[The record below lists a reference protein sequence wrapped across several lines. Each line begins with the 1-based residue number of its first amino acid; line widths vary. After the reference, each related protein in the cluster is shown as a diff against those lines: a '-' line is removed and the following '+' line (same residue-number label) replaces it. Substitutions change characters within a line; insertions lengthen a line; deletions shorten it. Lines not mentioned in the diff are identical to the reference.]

1 MFYDTIYI
9 VIKMEYI
16 KGKFKS
22 TIYENTSN
30 GYTVGLFRVSEVSS
44 GLKDSIAVPSTISF
58 TGFFTGLNSDDNYI
72 FHGDYIRHERFGY
85 QFKVENYE
93 RVEPTGEDQ
102 VIDFLTSSFVKGC
115 GKKTAEKIVKALGE
129 NALELIKKDKN
140 NLIKAGVSEKT
151 STTIYNSLIDYY
163 GQDELIVFLKGLG
176 FSVREITR
184 LISKFGKKIKDIV
197 YNDLYSLVD
206 VVDFKKLDEVY
217 FHLFDE
223 TNDMRTLGCF
233 IETLK
238 RLSFDNGDTYSTKD
252 EIYDYMLNDFKID
265 LYDRF
270 DFYEKILKNNF
281 LIKVKDER
289 YYLYETYHEEKNIA
303 DTLYRMVNFDKETIK
318 NIDNKIE
325 LIERD
330 YMISYNAEQRKAIK
344 EALENQ
350 VTIITG
356 GPGTGKT
363 TIINGIIRLYQEVNG
378 VPNHKMKDHIQLLA
392 PTGRASKRMC
402 ETTLFPAST
411 IHRYLKWN
419 HETGDFAVN
428 EYNKTKH
435 DLIIVDELSM
445 IDNNLFSS
453 LLDGISMNAK
463 LVLVGD
469 SNQLPSVG
477 PGNILKDLID
487 SDMIPH
493 IELKNIYRQS
503 ANSFIP
509 TLASEIKNVY
519 IESDISQ
526 KRDDYNFIKCDRI
539 QIKQMIQEI
548 IKMAKNKGLDETD
561 MQVLIP
567 MYKGENGIDNINVLL
582 QNIFN
587 PENDSKKEITIGT
600 TVFREKDKII
610 NLVNNVENNIFNG
623 DIGYITKINPKK
635 SDEIMEVDFYGN
647 KVTFKREELSA
658 NIIKHAYAM
667 SIHKSQGSEFN
678 HVIMPISKEY
688 SRMLYN
694 KLIYTGVSRARKSLL
709 LIGDE
714 EAFIRGVN
722 NSYSEIRKTA
732 LKELLLEH
740 IK

>member
-1 MFYDTIYI
+1 
-9 VIKMEYI
+9 
-16 KGKFKS
+16 
-22 TIYENTSN
+22 
-30 GYTVGLFRVSEVSS
+30 
-44 GLKDSIAVPSTISF
+44 
-58 TGFFTGLNSDDNYI
+58 
-72 FHGDYIRHERFGY
+72 
-85 QFKVENYE
+85 
-93 RVEPTGEDQ
+93 
-102 VIDFLTSSFVKGC
+102 
-115 GKKTAEKIVKALGE
+115 
-129 NALELIKKDKN
+129 
-140 NLIKAGVSEKT
+140 
-151 STTIYNSLIDYY
+151 
-163 GQDELIVFLKGLG
+163 
-176 FSVREITR
+176 
-184 LISKFGKKIKDIV
+184 
-197 YNDLYSLVD
+197 
-206 VVDFKKLDEVY
+206 
-217 FHLFDE
+217 
-223 TNDMRTLGCF
+223 
-233 IETLK
+233 
-238 RLSFDNGDTYSTKD
+238 
-252 EIYDYMLNDFKID
+252 
-265 LYDRF
+265 
-270 DFYEKILKNNF
+270 
-281 LIKVKDER
+281 
-289 YYLYETYHEEKNIA
+289 IA

-378 VPNHKMKDHIQLLA
+378 LPNHKMKDHIQLLA

-519 IESDISQ
+519 IESDLSQ

>member
-1 MFYDTIYI
+1 
-9 VIKMEYI
+9 MEYI
-16 KGKFKS
+16 KGKYKS
-22 TIYENTSN
+22 SIFESSSS
-30 GYTVGLFRVSEVSS
+30 GYTVGLFRVSEVSNN
-44 GLKDSIAVPSTISF
+44 LKESIAVPSTISF
-58 TGFFTGLNSDDNYI
+58 TGYFTGLNSDDNYI
-72 FHGDYIRHERFGY
+72 FYGDYIKHERYGY
-85 QFKVENYE
+85 QFKVETYE

-115 GKKTAEKIVKALGE
+115 GKKTAEKIVKGLGE
-129 NALELIKKDKN
+129 KALDLIKEDKN
-140 NLIKAGVSEKT
+140 NLIKLGISEKT

-163 GQDELIVFLKGLG
+163 GQDELIMYLKGLG
-176 FSVREITR
+176 FSVKEVTK
-184 LISKFGKKIKDIV
+184 LISTYGKKIKDILT
-197 YNDLYSLVD
+197 NDLYSLID
-206 VVDFKKLDEVY
+206 YIDFKKLDEVY

-223 TNDMRTLGCF
+223 TNDMRILGCF

-238 RLSFDNGDTYSTKD
+238 RLSFENGDTYSTQE
-252 EIYDYMLNDFKID
+252 EIYDYLLNEFNID

-270 DFYEKILKNNF
+270 DFYERILKNSYK
-281 LIKVKDER
+281 IKVKDNK
-289 YYLYETYHEEKNIA
+289 YYLFDIYNDEKYIA
-303 DTLYRMVNFDKETIK
+303 DNLFRRANFDKETIK
-318 NIDNKIE
+318 NIDNKIL
-325 LIERD
+325 LIEND
-330 YMISYNAEQRKAIK
+330 YSIKYNDEQKKAIK

-363 TIINGIIRLYQEVNG
+363 TIINGILKLYQSINNY
-378 VPNHKMKDHIQLLA
+378 PSHKLNDHIQLLA
-392 PTGRASKRMC
+392 PTGRASKRMS
-402 ETTLFPAST
+402 ETTWFPAST

-419 HETGDFAVN
+419 RDTGDFQVN

-435 DLIIVDELSM
+435 DLIIIDELSM
-445 IDNNLFSS
+445 IDTNLFAS
-453 LLDGISMNAK
+453 LLRGINDYSK

-477 PGNILKDLID
+477 AGNILKDLID
-487 SDMIPH
+487 SDTIPH
-493 IELKNIYRQS
+493 IDLKNIYRQS
-503 ANSFIP
+503 SNSFIP
-509 TLASEIKNVY
+509 TLANEIKNVY
-519 IESDISQ
+519 IESDLSL
-526 KRDDYNFIKCDRI
+526 KRDDYNFLSCDRS
-539 QIKQMIQEI
+539 QIKNMVKSI
-548 IKMAKNKGLDETD
+548 MNTAKSKGLDETD

-567 MYKGENGIDNINVLL
+567 MYKGENGIDNINILL
-582 QNIFN
+582 QDIFN
-587 PENDSKKEITIGT
+587 PESSSKKQITIGT

-647 KVTFKREELSA
+647 KVTFKREELSS

-678 HVIMPISKEY
+678 HVIMLVSREY

-694 KLIYTGVSRARKSLL
+694 KLIYTGVSRAKKSLL

-714 EAFIRGVN
+714 VAFIQGVN
-722 NSYSEIRKTA
+722 NSYSETRKTS

>member
-1 MFYDTIYI
+1 
-9 VIKMEYI
+9 MEYI
-16 KGKFKS
+16 KGKYKS
-22 TIYENTSN
+22 SIFESSSS
-30 GYTVGLFRVSEVSS
+30 GYTVGLFRVSEVSNN
-44 GLKDSIAVPSTISF
+44 LKESIAVPSTISF
-58 TGFFTGLNSDDNYI
+58 TGYFTGLNSDDNYI
-72 FHGDYIRHERFGY
+72 FYGDYIKHERYGY
-85 QFKVENYE
+85 QFKVETYE

-115 GKKTAEKIVKALGE
+115 GKKTAEKIVKGLGE
-129 NALELIKKDKN
+129 KALDLIKEDKN
-140 NLIKAGVSEKT
+140 NLIKLGISEKT

-163 GQDELIVFLKGLG
+163 GQDELIMYLKGLG
-176 FSVREITR
+176 FSVKEVTK
-184 LISKFGKKIKDIV
+184 LISTYGKKIKDILTS
-197 YNDLYSLVD
+197 DLYSLID
-206 VVDFKKLDEVY
+206 YIDFKKLDEVY
-217 FHLFDE
+217 FRLFEE
-223 TNDMRTLGCF
+223 TNDMRILGCF

-238 RLSFDNGDTYSTKD
+238 RLSFENGDTYSTQE
-252 EIYDYMLNDFKID
+252 EIYDYLLNEFNID

-270 DFYEKILKNNF
+270 DFYERILKNSYK
-281 LIKVKDER
+281 IKVKDNK
-289 YYLYETYHEEKNIA
+289 YYLFDIYNDEKYIA
-303 DTLYRMVNFDKETIK
+303 DNLFRRANFDKETIK
-318 NIDNKIE
+318 NIDNKIL
-325 LIERD
+325 LIEND
-330 YMISYNAEQRKAIK
+330 YSIKYNDEQKKAIK

-363 TIINGIIRLYQEVNG
+363 TIINGILKLYQSINNY
-378 VPNHKMKDHIQLLA
+378 PSHKLNDHIQLLA
-392 PTGRASKRMC
+392 PTGRASKRMS
-402 ETTLFPAST
+402 ETTWFPAST

-419 HETGDFAVN
+419 RDTGDFQVN

-435 DLIIVDELSM
+435 DLIIIDELSM
-445 IDNNLFSS
+445 IDTNLFAS
-453 LLDGISMNAK
+453 LLRGINDYSK

-477 PGNILKDLID
+477 AGNILKDLID
-487 SDMIPH
+487 SDTIPH
-493 IELKNIYRQS
+493 IDLKNIYRQS
-503 ANSFIP
+503 SNSFIP
-509 TLASEIKNVY
+509 TLANEIKNVY
-519 IESDISQ
+519 IESDLSL
-526 KRDDYNFIKCDRI
+526 KRDDYNFLSCDKS
-539 QIKQMIQEI
+539 QIKNMVKSI
-548 IKMAKNKGLDETD
+548 MNTAKSKGLDETD

-567 MYKGENGIDNINVLL
+567 MYKGENGIDNINILL
-582 QNIFN
+582 QDIFN
-587 PENDSKKEITIGT
+587 PESSNKKQITIGT

-647 KVTFKREELSA
+647 RVTFKREELSS

-678 HVIMPISKEY
+678 HVIMLVSREY

-694 KLIYTGVSRARKSLL
+694 KLIYTGVSRAKKSLL

-714 EAFIRGVN
+714 VAFIQGVN
-722 NSYSEIRKTA
+722 NSYSETRKTS

>member
-1 MFYDTIYI
+1 
-9 VIKMEYI
+9 MEYI
-16 KGKFKS
+16 KGKYKS
-22 TIYENTSN
+22 SIFESSSS
-30 GYTVGLFRVSEVSS
+30 GYTVGLFRVSEVSNN
-44 GLKDSIAVPSTISF
+44 LKESIAVPSTISF
-58 TGFFTGLNSDDNYI
+58 TGYFTGLNSDDNYI
-72 FHGDYIRHERFGY
+72 FYGNYIKHERYGY
-85 QFKVENYE
+85 QFKVETYE

-115 GKKTAEKIVKALGE
+115 GKKTAEKIVKGLGE
-129 NALELIKKDKN
+129 KALDLIKEDKN
-140 NLIKAGVSEKT
+140 NLIKLGISEKT
-151 STTIYNSLIDYY
+151 STTIYNSLMDYY
-163 GQDELIVFLKGLG
+163 GQDELIMYLKGLG
-176 FSVREITR
+176 FSVKEVTK
-184 LISKFGKKIKDIV
+184 LISTYGKKIKDILT
-197 YNDLYSLVD
+197 NDLYSLID
-206 VVDFKKLDEVY
+206 YIDFKKIDEVY

-223 TNDMRTLGCF
+223 TNDMRILGCF

-238 RLSFDNGDTYSTKD
+238 RLSFENGDTYSTQE
-252 EIYDYMLNDFKID
+252 EIYDYLLNEFNID

-270 DFYEKILKNNF
+270 DFYERILKNSYK
-281 LIKVKDER
+281 IKVKDNK
-289 YYLYETYHEEKNIA
+289 YYLFDIYNDEKYIA
-303 DTLYRMVNFDKETIK
+303 DNLFRRANFDKETIK
-318 NIDNKIE
+318 NIDNKIL
-325 LIERD
+325 LIEND
-330 YMISYNAEQRKAIK
+330 YSIKYNDEQKKAIK

-363 TIINGIIRLYQEVNG
+363 TIINGILKLYQSINNY
-378 VPNHKMKDHIQLLA
+378 PSHKLNDHIQLLA
-392 PTGRASKRMC
+392 PTGRASKRMS
-402 ETTLFPAST
+402 ETTWFPAST

-419 HETGDFAVN
+419 RDTGDFQVN

-435 DLIIVDELSM
+435 DLIIIDELSM
-445 IDNNLFSS
+445 IDTNLFAS
-453 LLDGISMNAK
+453 LLRGINDYSK

-477 PGNILKDLID
+477 AGNILKDLID
-487 SDMIPH
+487 SDTIPH
-493 IELKNIYRQS
+493 IDLKNIYRQS
-503 ANSFIP
+503 SNSFIP
-509 TLASEIKNVY
+509 TLANEIKNVY
-519 IESDISQ
+519 IESDLSL
-526 KRDDYNFIKCDRI
+526 KRDDYNFLSCDRS
-539 QIKQMIQEI
+539 QIKNMVKSI
-548 IKMAKNKGLDETD
+548 MNTAKSKGLDETD

-567 MYKGENGIDNINVLL
+567 MYKGENGIDNINILL
-582 QNIFN
+582 QDIFN
-587 PENDSKKEITIGT
+587 PESSSKKQITIGT

-647 KVTFKREELSA
+647 KVTFKREELSS

-678 HVIMPISKEY
+678 HVIMLVSREY

-694 KLIYTGVSRARKSLL
+694 KLIYTGVSRAKKSLL

-714 EAFIRGVN
+714 VAFIQGVN
-722 NSYSEIRKTA
+722 NSYSETRKTS

>member
-1 MFYDTIYI
+1 
-9 VIKMEYI
+9 MEYI
-16 KGKFKS
+16 KGKYKS
-22 TIYENTSN
+22 SIFESSSS
-30 GYTVGLFRVSEVSS
+30 GYTVGLFRVSEVSNN
-44 GLKDSIAVPSTISF
+44 LKDSIAVPSTISF
-58 TGFFTGLNSDDNYI
+58 TGYFTGLNCDDNYI
-72 FHGDYIRHERFGY
+72 FHGDYIKHERYGY
-85 QFKVENYE
+85 QFKVESYE
-93 RVEPTGEDQ
+93 RIEPTGEDQ

-115 GKKTAEKIVKALGE
+115 GKKTAEKIVKGLGE
-129 NALELIKKDKN
+129 KALDLIKEDKN
-140 NLIKAGVSEKT
+140 NLIKLGISEKT

-163 GQDELIVFLKGLG
+163 GQDELIMYLKGLG
-176 FSVREITR
+176 FSVKEVTK
-184 LISKFGKKIKDIV
+184 LISTYGKKIKDV
-197 YNDLYSLVD
+197 LTNDLYSLVD
-206 VVDFKKLDEVY
+206 IIDFKKLDEVY
-217 FHLFDE
+217 FHLFEDN
-223 TNDMRTLGCF
+223 NDMRILGCF

-238 RLSFDNGDTYSTKD
+238 RLSFENGDTYSTKD
-252 EIYDYMLNDFKID
+252 EIYDYMLNVFNID

-270 DFYEKILKNNF
+270 DFYERILKNNYK
-281 LIKVKDER
+281 IKVKDDR
-289 YYLYETYHEEKNIA
+289 YYLFEMYNDEKYIA
-303 DTLYRMVNFDKETIK
+303 DNLYRRANFDKELIK
-318 NIDNKIE
+318 NIDNKIL
-325 LIERD
+325 LIEND
-330 YMISYNAEQRKAIK
+330 YSIKYNDEQKNAIK

-363 TIINGIIRLYQEVNG
+363 TIINGILKLYQSING
-378 VPNHKMKDHIQLLA
+378 VPNHKLNDHIQLLA
-392 PTGRASKRMC
+392 PTGRASKRMS
-402 ETTLFPAST
+402 ETTWFPAST

-419 HETGDFAVN
+419 RDTGDFQVN

-435 DLIIVDELSM
+435 DLIIIDELSM
-445 IDNNLFSS
+445 IDTNLFAS
-453 LLDGISMNAK
+453 LLRGINDYSK

-477 PGNILKDLID
+477 AGNILKDLID

-493 IELKNIYRQS
+493 IDLKNIYRQS
-503 ANSFIP
+503 SNSFIP
-509 TLASEIKNVY
+509 TLASEIKNQY
-519 IESDISQ
+519 IESDLSL
-526 KRDDYNFIKCDRI
+526 KRDDYNFLSCDRS
-539 QIKQMIQEI
+539 QIKNMIKSI
-548 IKMAKNKGLDETD
+548 MNTAKSKGLDETD

-567 MYKGENGIDNINVLL
+567 MYKGENGIDNINILL
-582 QNIFN
+582 QDIFN
-587 PENDSKKEITIGT
+587 PESSSKKEITIGT
-600 TVFREKDKII
+600 TIFREKDKII

-647 KVTFKREELSA
+647 KVTFKREELSS

-678 HVIMPISKEY
+678 HVIMLVSREY

-694 KLIYTGVSRARKSLL
+694 KLIYTGVSRAKKSLL

-722 NSYSEIRKTA
+722 NSYSEVRKTS

>member
-1 MFYDTIYI
+1 
-9 VIKMEYI
+9 MEYI
-16 KGKFKS
+16 KGKFRS
-22 TIYENTSN
+22 TIFENTSN
-30 GYTVGLFRVSEVSS
+30 GYTVGLFRVSEVSDN
-44 GLKDSIAVPSTISF
+44 LKDSIAVPSTISF

-72 FHGDYIRHERFGY
+72 FYGDYIKHERFGY
-85 QFKVENYE
+85 QFKVDNYE
-93 RVEPTGEDQ
+93 KLEPTGEDQ

-115 GKKTAEKIVKALGE
+115 GVKTAEKIVKALGE
-129 NALELIKKDKN
+129 NALELIKEDKN
-140 NLIKAGVSEKT
+140 NLIKAGVSVKT
-151 STTIYNSLIDYY
+151 ATTIYDSLMDYY
-163 GQDELIVFLKGLG
+163 GQDELIMYLKGLG

-184 LISKFGKKIKDIV
+184 LISKYGKKIKDILT
-197 YNDLYSLVD
+197 NDLYSLVD
-206 VVDFKKLDEVY
+206 IIDFKKLDEV
-217 FHLFDE
+217 FFRLFEE
-223 TNDMRTLGCF
+223 TNDMRVLGCF

-252 EIYDYMLNDFKID
+252 EIYEYVLNMFKID

-281 LIKVKDER
+281 LIKVKDDR
-289 YYLYETYHEEKNIA
+289 YYLYEMYHDEKTIA
-303 DTLYRMVNFDKETIK
+303 DNLYRRVNVEPIPIK
-318 NIDNKIE
+318 NIDKKLE

-330 YMISYNAEQRKAIK
+330 YLINYNDEQKKAII
-344 EALENQ
+344 ESLQNQ
-350 VTIITG
+350 VTIVTG

-363 TIINGIIRLYQEVNG
+363 TIINGIIKLYQEVNN

-419 HETGDFAVN
+419 HDTGDFAVN

-445 IDNNLFSS
+445 IDTNLFAS
-453 LLDGISMNAK
+453 LLNGISDYAK
-463 LVLVGD
+463 LILVGD

-477 PGNILKDLID
+477 AGNILKDLID
-487 SDMIPH
+487 SDIIPH
-493 IELKNIYRQS
+493 IALKNIYRQS

-519 IESDISQ
+519 IESDLSL
-526 KRDDYNFIKCDRI
+526 KRDDYNFIKCDRV
-539 QIKQMIQEI
+539 QIKQMINEI
-548 IKMAKNKGLDETD
+548 IKMAKAKGLDEKD

-582 QNIFN
+582 QDIFN
-587 PENDSKKEITIGT
+587 PESDSKSEITIGT

-635 SDEIMEVDFYGN
+635 PDEIMEVDFYGN
-647 KVTFKREELSA
+647 KVTFRREELSG

-678 HVIMPISKEY
+678 HVIMPLSKEY

-694 KLIYTGVSRARKSLL
+694 KLIYTGVSRAKKSLL

-722 NSYSEIRKTA
+722 NSYSEIRKTS

-740 IK
+740 IR

>member
-1 MFYDTIYI
+1 
-9 VIKMEYI
+9 MEYI

-22 TIYENTSN
+22 TIFENTSS
-30 GYTVGLFRVSEVSS
+30 GYTVGLFRVSEVSDN
-44 GLKDSIAVPSTISF
+44 LKSMIAVPSTISF
-58 TGFFTGLNSDDNYI
+58 TGYFAGLNSDDNYL
-72 FHGDYIRHERFGY
+72 FNGEYIKHERFGY
-85 QFKVENYE
+85 QFKVESYSK
-93 RVEPTGEDQ
+93 VEPTGEDQ

-129 NALELIKKDKN
+129 NALELIKKDKD
-140 NLIKAGVSEKT
+140 NLIKAGVSLKT
-151 STTIYNSLIDYY
+151 ATTIYDSLMDYY
-163 GQDELIVFLKGLG
+163 GQDELIMYLKGLG
-176 FSVREITR
+176 FSVKEITK
-184 LISKFGKKIKDIV
+184 LISRYGKRIKDILT
-197 YNDLYSLVD
+197 NDLYSLID
-206 VVDFKKLDEVY
+206 IVDFKKLDEV
-217 FHLFDE
+217 FFNLFDE
-223 TNDMRTLGCF
+223 TNDMRVLGCF

-238 RLSFDNGDTYSTKD
+238 RLSFENGDTYSTKD
-252 EIYDYMLNDFKID
+252 EIYEYMMNVFKID

-270 DFYEKILKNNF
+270 DFYEKILKNNY
-281 LIKVKDER
+281 LTKVKDDR
-289 YYLYETYHEEKNIA
+289 YYLYEIYHDEKNIA
-303 DTLYRMVNFDKETIK
+303 DNLYRRVNFDATPIK

-330 YMISYNAEQRKAIK
+330 YSIEYNKEQKRAIK
-344 EALENQ
+344 EALQNQ
-350 VTIITG
+350 ITIITG

-363 TIINGIIRLYQEVNG
+363 TIINGIIRLYQEVEN
-378 VPNHKMKDHIQLLA
+378 VPMHKMKDRVQLLA
-392 PTGRASKRMC
+392 PTGRASKRMS
-402 ETTLFPAST
+402 ETTCFPSST

-419 HETGDFAVN
+419 HDTGDFAVN

-435 DLIIVDELSM
+435 DLIIIDELSM
-445 IDNNLFSS
+445 IDTNLFSS
-453 LLDGISMNAK
+453 LLDGINDYAR
-463 LVLVGD
+463 LILVGD

-477 PGNILKDLID
+477 AGNILKDLID

-493 IELKNIYRQS
+493 IDLKNIYRQS

-509 TLASEIKNVY
+509 TLASEIKNVF
-519 IESDISQ
+519 IESDLSL
-526 KRDDYNFIKCDRI
+526 KRDDYNFIKCDRT
-539 QIKQMIQEI
+539 QIKQMIYEI
-548 IKMAKNKGLDETD
+548 IQMAKNKGLNEKD

-567 MYKGENGIDNINVLL
+567 MYKGENGIDNINQLL
-582 QNIFN
+582 QDIFN
-587 PENDSKKEITIGT
+587 PSSDTKKEITIGT

-610 NLVNNVENNIFNG
+610 NLVNNVDNNIFNG

-678 HVIMPISKEY
+678 HVIMPVSREY

-694 KLIYTGVSRARKSLL
+694 KLLYTGVSRAKKSLL

-714 EAFIRGVN
+714 SAFISGVN
-722 NSYSEIRKTA
+722 NSYSEVRKTS

>member
-1 MFYDTIYI
+1 
-9 VIKMEYI
+9 MEYI
-16 KGKFKS
+16 KGKYKS
-22 TIYENTSN
+22 SIFESSSS
-30 GYTVGLFRVSEVSS
+30 GYTVGLFRVSEVSNN
-44 GLKDSIAVPSTISF
+44 LKESIAVPSTISF
-58 TGFFTGLNSDDNYI
+58 TGYFTGLNSDDNYI
-72 FHGDYIRHERFGY
+72 FYGDYIKHERYGY
-85 QFKVENYE
+85 QFKVETYE

-115 GKKTAEKIVKALGE
+115 GKKTAEKIVKGLGE
-129 NALELIKKDKN
+129 KALDLIKEDKN
-140 NLIKAGVSEKT
+140 NLIKLGISEKT

-163 GQDELIVFLKGLG
+163 GQDELIMYLKGLG
-176 FSVREITR
+176 FSVKEVTK
-184 LISKFGKKIKDIV
+184 LISTYGKKIKDILTS
-197 YNDLYSLVD
+197 DLYSLID
-206 VVDFKKLDEVY
+206 YIDFKKLDEVY

-223 TNDMRTLGCF
+223 TNDMRILGCF

-238 RLSFDNGDTYSTKD
+238 RLSFENGDTYSTQE
-252 EIYDYMLNDFKID
+252 EIYDYLLNEFNID

-270 DFYEKILKNNF
+270 DFYERILKNSYK
-281 LIKVKDER
+281 IKVKDNK
-289 YYLYETYHEEKNIA
+289 YYLFDIYNDEKYIA
-303 DTLYRMVNFDKETIK
+303 DNLFRRANFDKETIK
-318 NIDNKIE
+318 NIDNKIL
-325 LIERD
+325 LIEND
-330 YMISYNAEQRKAIK
+330 YSIKYNDEQKKAIK

-363 TIINGIIRLYQEVNG
+363 TIINGILKLYQSINNY
-378 VPNHKMKDHIQLLA
+378 PSHKLNDHIQLLA
-392 PTGRASKRMC
+392 PTGRASKRMS
-402 ETTLFPAST
+402 ETTWFPAST

-419 HETGDFAVN
+419 RDTGDFQVN

-435 DLIIVDELSM
+435 DLIIIDELSM
-445 IDNNLFSS
+445 IDTNLFAS
-453 LLDGISMNAK
+453 LLRGINDYSK

-477 PGNILKDLID
+477 AGNILKDLID
-487 SDMIPH
+487 SDTIPH
-493 IELKNIYRQS
+493 IDLKNIYRQS
-503 ANSFIP
+503 SNSFIP
-509 TLASEIKNVY
+509 TLANEIKNVY
-519 IESDISQ
+519 IESDLSL
-526 KRDDYNFIKCDRI
+526 KRDDYNFLSCDRS
-539 QIKQMIQEI
+539 QIKNMVKSI
-548 IKMAKNKGLDETD
+548 MNTAKSKGLDETD

-567 MYKGENGIDNINVLL
+567 MYKGENGIDNINILL
-582 QNIFN
+582 QDIFN
-587 PENDSKKEITIGT
+587 PESSSKKQITIGT
-600 TVFREKDKII
+600 TIFREKDKII

-647 KVTFKREELSA
+647 KVTFKREELSS

-678 HVIMPISKEY
+678 HVIMLVSREY

-694 KLIYTGVSRARKSLL
+694 KLIYTGVSRAKKSLL

-714 EAFIRGVN
+714 VAFIQGVN
-722 NSYSEIRKTA
+722 NSYSETRKTS